1 MVMAMVII
9 KPMKTMKKTVIQLF
23 ALLFVS
29 VAFAAVPLDLGSA
42 AGSTPYD
49 RYMDP
54 VKQVLSHLPTNEGPS
69 MDRVRQLLREG
80 RGFRYSFTDPY
91 TAASPAVTAQTRSG
105 DCKAK
110 ALWLLNGLGDSNAL
124 FVIGKT
130 SRYSRTSHA
139 WVYWRNENRWWI
151 LDCTNRTQPIAADS
165 VSEERYIPYYSY
177 GRSGEFRHRATQLLI
192 NPMSPNTGAPA
203 VADRAAGQGGK

>member
-1 MVMAMVII
+1 LQTPIPYAERRPLPTPI
-9 KPMKTMKKTVIQLF
+9 PYPERRELPAPTADFAGGGQLWF
-23 ALLFVS
+23 QPTSF
-29 VAFAAVPLDLGSA
+29 
-42 AGSTPYD
+42 TPYD
-49 RYMDP
+49 RYMGT
-54 VKQVLSHLPTNEGPS
+54 VRTVVNHLEPRPATMS
-69 MDRVRQLLREG
+69 LACQLMQEG
-80 RGFRYSFTDPY
+80 RHFDYVTGDPY
-91 TAASPAVTAQTRSG
+91 SAVPPRITEMTQAG